1 VESEESDTMKSVR
14 REELMDYVTWT
25 ETKPAVFPAMLRI
38 KAARRVHIGPYLTL
52 LFENAD
58 TVRYQIQEMLR
69 VECIV
74 READIR
80 HELETY
86 NELLGGPG
94 ELGATLMI
102 EIDDPA
108 ERELCLPRWLDLPA
122 RIYVELEGGE
132 RVFARVDER
141 QVGETRV
148 SSVQYLKFDTG
159 GRCPIALGTDY
170 AELATRVLLTL
181 ETQAALSEDLGT

>member
-1 VESEESDTMKSVR
+1 MKSVR
-14 REELMDYVTWT
+14 REDLIDYVTWT
-25 ETKPAVFPAMLRI
+25 ETKPAVFQAMLRI

-69 VECIV
+69 VERIV

-94 ELGATLMI
+94 ELGATLLI

-108 ERELCLPRWLDLPA
+108 ERELCLPRWLDLPG

-159 GRCPIALGTDY
+159 GRCPVALGTDY
-170 AELATRVLLTL
+170 EELATRVSLTL
-181 ETQAALSEDLGT
+181 ETQAALSEDLGAS